1 MLTEDIFMIPE
12 TPLALALRVNSE
24 IIAALAQV
32 ELSEEN
38 IEVIT
43 QLLENHSSFVIDAAA
58 KIVKAERLD
67 IRVVK

>member
-1 MLTEDIFMIPE
+1 MITEDIYMLPE
-12 TPLALALRVNSE
+12 TPLSLALRVNSE
-24 IIAALAQV
+24 IMTALAQV
-32 ELSEEN
+32 ELTEEN
-38 IEVIT
+38 IGVIT